1 MASREV
7 DRAAGYHRV
16 GGARRALLVEPSTYV
31 PWLAAAQARRMSP
44 PSRYAVAALRLAL
57 ADAGLA
63 EDDPGFASTAIV
75 MGTAFGPA
83 QVTEQLLDAI
93 LHRGPEAASP
103 ALFTE
108 SVANAPAAQ
117 MALAVRAL
125 GPNLTIPQREA
136 SDFVALAEATRLLAA
151 GKAARALVGTAD
163 EMIPLLHAIL
173 DRMGVLARADA
184 AGREVARPLDRA
196 RDGITAAE
204 GGTVV
209 LLEQRG
215 AALARGARVRCRV
228 ETTGTAFDPTAANVD
243 WGVGEEPLARAIRR
257 SLARAGVELTSIDRV
272 ILGASGARRG
282 DRLAARTLT
291 RLFADSP
298 VPAVLAPKG
307 IVGEYGGGF
316 LAAATLAAS
325 GAPVAPPSG
334 FATEDP
340 ELGIAPA
347 RGPLAPARRCLA
359 LALASSGAAAWA
371 VLGAP

>member
-1 MASREV
+1 VASREV
-7 DRAAGYHRV
+7 DRSAGYHRP
-16 GGARRALLVEPSTYV
+16 GSARRALLVDPAAYA
-31 PWLAAAQARRMSP
+31 PWIPAAQARRMSP

-63 EDDPGFASTAIV
+63 EDDPGFAATAIV

-136 SDFVALAEATRLLAA
+136 SDFVALAEASRLLAA
-151 GKAARALVGTAD
+151 GKAVRALVGTAD

-173 DRMGVLARADA
+173 DRMGALARADA
-184 AGREVARPLDRA
+184 AGREIARPLDRA

-204 GGTVV
+204 GGAV
-209 LLEQRG
+209 LLLEERG
-215 AALARGARVRCRV
+215 AALARGARLRCRV
-228 ETTGTAFDPTAANVD
+228 EATGTAFDATATNVD
-243 WGVGEEPLARAIRR
+243 WGVGEELLARALRR
-257 SLARAGVELTSIDRV
+257 SLDRAGIELATIDRV

-282 DRLAARTLT
+282 DRLAARTLA
-291 RLFADSP
+291 RLFAGSP
-298 VPAVLAPKG
+298 PPVVAPKG

-316 LAAATLAAS
+316 LASAALAAS

-334 FATEDP
+334 FANPDP

-347 RGPLAPARRCLA
+347 RGPLAPPRRCLA

-371 VLGAP
+371 ILAAP